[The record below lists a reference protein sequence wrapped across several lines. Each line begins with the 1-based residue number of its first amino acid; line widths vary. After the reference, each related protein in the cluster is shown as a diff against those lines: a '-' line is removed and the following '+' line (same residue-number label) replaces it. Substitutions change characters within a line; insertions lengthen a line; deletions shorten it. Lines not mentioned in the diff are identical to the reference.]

1 MDAIFSLVSPEPAQK
16 MIQRKVEKIFTLMD
30 TNKDGVITEEEFT
43 KYIEAKQELL
53 LPLTT

>member
-1 MDAIFSLVSPEPAQK
+1 MDAIFSLVSPEPTQK

-43 KYIEAKQELL
+43 NYIEANQVLL
-53 LPLTT
+53 LS